1 MNETVDDNDILHQM
15 LLKIEKE
22 DDMEEKLAI
31 ILFSAELKVFN
42 RLP

>member
-1 MNETVDDNDILHQM
+1 MGETVDDNDILHPM

-31 ILFSAELKVFN
+31 ILLSAELKVFN
-42 RLP
+42 RLS